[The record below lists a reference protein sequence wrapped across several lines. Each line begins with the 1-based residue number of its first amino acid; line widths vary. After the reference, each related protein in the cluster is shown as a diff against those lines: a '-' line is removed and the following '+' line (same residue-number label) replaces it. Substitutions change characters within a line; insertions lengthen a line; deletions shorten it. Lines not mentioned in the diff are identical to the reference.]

1 MSDLVRFGVAM
12 DRALLAEFDRR
23 IAARG
28 YENRSEALRDLI
40 RADLTREA
48 GEAGALVAG
57 TVTLVYSTRARELVA
72 RLTDAEGEQ
81 PGLVVSS
88 LRTPIDAARTLE
100 ALVVRGAADVIA
112 AFSGRLAGTKGVLSC
127 DVTLAAVLDPRAE
140 RRPMRPASAPVSTIG
155 REEPR

>member
-88 LRTPIDAARTLE
+88 LRTPIDADRTLE

-140 RRPMRPASAPVSTIG
+140 RRPARPASAPVSTIG
-155 REEPR
+155 RDEPR

>member
-28 YENRSEALRDLI
+28 YENRSEALRDLV

-48 GEAGALVAG
+48 GEVGVVVTG

-88 LRTPIDAARTLE
+88 LRAPVDADRTLE
-100 ALVVRGAADVIA
+100 ALVVRGVAEVIT
-112 AFSGRLAGTKGVLSC
+112 AFAGRLAGTKGVLSC
-127 DVTLAAVLDPRAE
+127 DVTLAAALDPRAE
-140 RRPMRPASAPVSTIG
+140 RKPPRPAPVPAGEVPPTG
-155 REEPR
+155 R